1 MVSLLFGNLVI
12 CAYVNQRLF
21 VWREKEG
28 SRPAW
33 GSDNEMGQF
42 VNWWNWY
49 TCPTKKVD
57 KMCTP
62 FQLSCRN
69 NQQHVGIV
77 AFTFVYNT
85 HTHTQIEDQLGQA
98 TRTSCRTGSLISLL
112 NADCAILCILFTCYT
127 NKGCFWLLTVQKCE
141 ILCLTSF
148 AGIMKWQSCEANCSM
163 LLCMLL
169 ICMVMTVRIC

>member
-1 MVSLLFGNLVI
+1 MKLIHLPYQEGRQDVHTLPAFLQEQPATCWHCGFYI
-12 CAYVNQRLF
+12 CVQ
-21 VWREKEG
+21 
-28 SRPAW
+28 
-33 GSDNEMGQF
+33 
-42 VNWWNWY
+42 
-49 TCPTKKVD
+49 
-57 KMCTP
+57 
-62 FQLSCRN
+62 
-69 NQQHVGIV
+69 
-77 AFTFVYNT
+77 
-85 HTHTQIEDQLGQA
+85 HTQIEDQLGQA